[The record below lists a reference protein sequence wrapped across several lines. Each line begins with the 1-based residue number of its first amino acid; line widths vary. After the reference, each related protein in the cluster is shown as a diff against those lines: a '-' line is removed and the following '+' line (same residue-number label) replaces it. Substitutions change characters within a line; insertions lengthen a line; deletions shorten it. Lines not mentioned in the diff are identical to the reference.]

1 MTRDELCRKSTE
13 SHLRRE
19 LENVVNGYMY
29 VYNEYYKTF
38 SRDSAFLKDATDAI
52 IGIASVLEVYSRD
65 GSIHPKYA
73 VEKLSMSKRMI
84 ESALDYYKSL
94 IEEEDEDE

>member
-29 VYNEYYKTF
+29 AYDEYYKTF

-94 IEEEDEDE
+94 IKEEDEDE

>member
-1 MTRDELCRKSTE
+1 MTRDELCRKRTE

-73 VEKLSMSKRMI
+73 VEKLSVSKRLI

-94 IEEEDEDE
+94 IEEEDE

>member
-1 MTRDELCRKSTE
+1 MTTEEMCRKSTE

-84 ESALDYYKSL
+84 ESALDY
-94 IEEEDEDE
+94 

>member
-1 MTRDELCRKSTE
+1 MTEDELCIKSTE
-13 SHLRRE
+13 SHLRSE
-19 LENVVNGYMY
+19 LEDIINGYMY
-29 VYNEYYKTF
+29 VYDEYYKTF

-52 IGIASVLEVYSRD
+52 IGIASVLKVYSRD

-73 VEKLSMSKRMI
+73 VEKLSMSKRLI

-94 IEEEDEDE
+94 IEEENEDE

>member
-29 VYNEYYKTF
+29 AYDEYYKTF

-84 ESALDYYKSL
+84 ESALNYYKSL
-94 IEEEDEDE
+94 IKEEDEDE

>member
-29 VYNEYYKTF
+29 AYDEYYKTF

-94 IEEEDEDE
+94 IKEEDE

>member
-29 VYNEYYKTF
+29 AYDEYYKTF

-94 IEEEDEDE
+94 IKEEEEDE

>member
-29 VYNEYYKTF
+29 AYDEYYKTF

>member
-29 VYNEYYKTF
+29 AYDEYYKTF

-65 GSIHPKYA
+65 GSIHPSYA

-94 IEEEDEDE
+94 IEEEDE

>member
-1 MTRDELCRKSTE
+1 MTTEEMCRKSTE